1 MEAKP
6 RVVRLGRKQ
15 YRAFFEVVKRET
27 GAVLAVMSAAEMGG
41 CWGMYNPMA
50 VPVQI
55 DAKDPNSMFAEK
67 AAITLA
73 DRINVRRLKS
83 AKRPEMD
90 WHSVPDDKVYEF
102 VLWHEIGHR
111 MNNFYIPDVWRA
123 VDGLER
129 GGMELFGRAKRANE
143 VLADRYAWGRL
154 FPDRRFP
161 VRGDL
166 PREQCRE
173 LSRDIEHIST
183 LVELRE
189 IRPPALPLGQYDYVP
204 LSMLK
209 SDRLAAYVGPDAAMR
224 EVTA

>member
-1 MEAKP
+1 
-6 RVVRLGRKQ
+6 
-15 YRAFFEVVKRET
+15 
-27 GAVLAVMSAAEMGG
+27 
-41 CWGMYNPMA
+41 MYNPMA

-129 GGMELFGRAKRANE
+129 AAWSCLGGRSEPMRCWRIGTPGGACFQIEGFRCVGI
-143 VLADRYAWGRL
+143 
-154 FPDRRFP
+154 
-161 VRGDL
+161 
-166 PREQCRE
+166 CRE
-173 LSRDIEHIST
+173 SN
-183 LVELRE
+183 
-189 IRPPALPLGQYDYVP
+189 
-204 LSMLK
+204 
-209 SDRLAAYVGPDAAMR
+209 AAS
-224 EVTA
+224 